1 MAKQNK
7 KTSGGGFMFGLIV
20 GLVAGATLALLLA
33 PQTGEETRETL
44 AGQLR
49 DRYGE
54 ALTQGREAYT
64 RTKGEVLTRYNAAKS
79 GQ

>member
-1 MAKQNK
+1 MARQK
-7 KTSGGGFMFGLIV
+7 KKKSGGFLFGLIV
-20 GLVAGATLALLLA
+20 GLAAGATLALLLA

-49 DRYGE
+49 DRYSE

>member
-1 MAKQNK
+1 MAKQK
-7 KTSGGGFMFGLIV
+7 KKSGGGFMFGLIV
-20 GLVAGATLALLLA
+20 GLAAGATLALLLA

-54 ALTQGREAYT
+54 AISQGREAYT
-64 RTKGEVLTRYNAAKS
+64 RAKGEVLTRYSAAKA